1 MADDNKASF
10 FSSVS
15 PQQMLAI
22 MTLLSSTL
30 LLQFQPLNSRRDVEK
45 ATVSS
50 AYDDDHKFSASHVE
64 DPLGALQAMTIV
76 DPSEEQTFNRKTM
89 VQAHSHW
96 GFFTDLRDGVKRLNS
111 GERAH
116 ILCSLLRPGTD
127 LQAREQRQKQRLAVV
142 SALASAGFVPESSR
156 LMECCRLKRLGPM
169 KVNEEQLRT
178 DDWQLGDE
186 MLDIPFEWFVRTDSI
201 LGIKDSKQT
210 TSVKE
215 PRDKVVCV
223 LWLDSNFLKIKGQQS
238 KPLKNLRLMLNAML
252 TGHPRNMVDA
262 NTEAIPPEKLRVSI
276 MGPND
281 SGGQMAMLK
290 EESKRKEEVST
301 TPAGPWP
308 GEMHMVS
315 PYATASAEA
324 LLRGASIVQESKA
337 TEPNQKW
344 QQQELQVQDLMN
356 RALRARTP
364 AAGTSAE
371 PELFIRVPVTD
382 DYVALAMVAELKRR
396 GIHFP
401 EQKNGSDD
409 PKYGDV
415 VLVSEFDTG
424 YGRELT
430 AGVLAATPGYRGD
443 ETWNHPESRWHWT
456 NFPRGLDGRFSSA
469 ADPGSEKKS
478 DGKGDRMPGEEPRG
492 INQMDA
498 LRRLA
503 QQLAELD
510 AARKREN
517 KPGVVAVGVLGGEP
531 FDKLLVFRALRPQL
545 QDAQFFTNGM
555 DAWLWDRDELR
566 ATKNLLVASPFGLRL
581 GDRLQAGKPPF
592 RDSYQTGVY
601 VGMLALVLDG
611 EPLSTLKKQL
621 TLADADVAKQTQQRT
636 DSVRLFEIGRERPVD
651 MSLPSQ
657 DKLPDYLLHPD
668 AKHQTAFW
676 AEPKRWW
683 AGFGIVALAIAG
695 IAASLV
701 VSHMPE
707 LVAKDKGGSGI
718 LAMLR
723 GWRAT
728 GRLVLPK
735 WAKKSLHAIVV
746 NPVWAA
752 LLILA
757 APLVA
762 YGCFLKQGSGGESFT
777 FMHGVGAWPYFML
790 QVFAGLMCVK
800 LIAETLAMLWKG
812 EDRLR
817 HDYFATLNANLP
829 QRQGLERFKHW
840 VSCMFLNWE
849 KADIVQKAA
858 GPAKPS
864 MEAEEAPALKIE
876 KLWQAFRNSGKM
888 TYRLLR
894 SGFVALLML
903 LAMDWL
909 SQIYPSPNIPVRGE
923 DTRELFMNVETLAS
937 LLFIWL
943 SVLVFDALWLNRI
956 FIDWFARGTS
966 EWSDAQLSQHKPE
979 ASMRKHVCD
988 YVDLKLIADWTRDI
1002 GKLTALPF
1010 YVLSLLLLSRLNFF
1024 DAWRWPLHLGV
1035 MYALMVVLVIT
1046 AAYRIHAGA
1055 QRLRKNA
1062 LQAMN
1067 TQYSPLVDN
1076 PFKKKIV
1083 DEIQQLSHGAFMPFM
1098 KQPVMEAL
1106 YWMISALSVT
1116 GLWQAISQFT
1126 G

>member
-1 MADDNKASF
+1 MADDNKVSF

-30 LLQFQPLNSRRDVEK
+30 LLQFQPLNSRRDVERPP
-45 ATVSS
+45 AAS
-50 AYDDDHKFSASHVE
+50 AFGDDHKFAASHVE
-64 DPLGALQAMTIV
+64 DPLGAMKAMTV
-76 DPSEEQTFNRKTM
+76 VDSFKSGFDPSKEVK
-89 VQAHSHW
+89 AHSHW
-96 GFFTDLRDGVKRLNS
+96 GFFLELRDRLDDLGEDQKRVQ
-111 GERAH
+111 
-116 ILCSLLRPGTD
+116 ILCAMLRPGLD
-127 LQAREQRQKQRLAVV
+127 MPAREQRQRQRLAIV
-142 SALASAGFVPESSR
+142 SALASAGFVPEDSR
-156 LMECCRLKRLGPM
+156 LMECCRLKDLGGKNWAENYASP
-169 KVNEEQLRT
+169 
-178 DDWQLGDE
+178 WQLGE
-186 MLDIPFEWFVRTDSI
+186 ETLDVPFEWFVSTSSI
-201 LGIKDSKQT
+201 SGIHANANTPSK
-210 TSVKE
+210 
-215 PRDKVVCV
+215 PRDRGVCV
-223 LWLDSNFLKIKGQQS
+223 LWLDTQYLNVKKQS
-238 KPLKNLRLMLNAML
+238 GKPLYFLRAILNSMLA
-252 TGHPRNMVDA
+252 GYPRPKEHATTAD
-262 NTEAIPPEKLRVSI
+262 ISFDKLRVSI
-276 MGPND
+276 LGPND
-281 SGGQMAMLK
+281 TGGLMRMLR
-290 EESKRKEEVST
+290 EEEARQSST
-301 TPAGPWP
+301 NEAEGAWL
-308 GEMHMVS
+308 GELHMVS
-315 PYATASAEA
+315 PYATASAKT
-324 LLRGASIVQESKA
+324 LLRETKSGDVKTLENRIQKLMNSALSGRATKES
-337 TEPNQKW
+337 
-344 QQQELQVQDLMN
+344 VVSQDLF
-356 RALRARTP
+356 T
-364 AAGTSAE
+364 
-371 PELFIRVPVTD
+371 RVPLSD
-382 DYVALAMVAELKRR
+382 DYVAGALVQDLQRR
-396 GIHFP
+396 GVVFP
-401 EQKNGSDD
+401 EEHSGD
-409 PKYGDV
+409 PQHGDV

-424 YGRELT
+424 YGRELP
-430 AGVLAATPGYRGD
+430 AGLMASTPTGGVGQI
-443 ETWNHPESRWHWT
+443 WNHADSRWHWI
-456 NFPRGLDGRFSSA
+456 NFPRGLDGRFSSGIEA
-469 ADPGSEKKS
+469 QVEKKS

-510 AARKREN
+510 EARKREN
-517 KPGVVAVGVLGGEP
+517 MPGVVAVGVLGGDP
-531 FDKLLVFRALRPQL
+531 YDKLLVFRALRPQL
-545 QDAQFFTNGM
+545 QDAQFFTNGL
-555 DAWLWDRDELR
+555 DAWLWDREELR
-566 ATKNLLVASPFGLRL
+566 TTKNLLVASPFGLRL
-581 GDRLQAGKPPF
+581 ADRWQAGKPPF
-592 RDSYQTGVY
+592 RDSYQTSVY
-601 VGMLALVLDG
+601 TGTLALLLEG
-611 EPLSTLKKQL
+611 KTRETLLEQVQL
-621 TLADADVAKQTQQRT
+621 KGATTQDRI
-636 DSVRLFEIGRERPVD
+636 DSVRLFEIGREHPVD
-651 MSLPSQ
+651 VSLPFKDQ
-657 DKLPDYLLHPD
+657 ILADQRLHPD
-668 AKHQTAFW
+668 ATKEEGFW
-676 AEPKRWW
+676 TEPKRWW
-683 AGFGIVALAIAG
+683 AGLGIIALAIAG
-695 IAASLV
+695 IAVSLV

-707 LVAKDKGGSGI
+707 LAAKNKSGSGI
-718 LAMLR
+718 SAMLC

-728 GRLVLPK
+728 GRLILPK

-746 NPVWAA
+746 NPVWTA
-752 LLILA
+752 LMILV

-762 YGCFLKQGSGGESFT
+762 YACFLKQGSGGESFT
-777 FMHGVGAWPYFML
+777 FTHGVGAWPCFML
-790 QVFAGLMCVK
+790 QVFAGLLCVK

-829 QRQGLERFKHW
+829 QRKGFERFKHW

-849 KADIVQKAA
+849 KADIVQKAV
-858 GPAKPS
+858 GPAKPN
-864 MEAEEAPALKIE
+864 MEAEEAPVLKIE

-888 TYRLLR
+888 SYRLLR

-903 LAMDWL
+903 LAMEWL
-909 SQIYPSPNIPVRGE
+909 SQIYPSPNMPVRGE
-923 DTRELFMNVETLAS
+923 WTRVLFMNVETLAS

-943 SVLVFDALWLNRI
+943 SVLIFDALWLNRI

-966 EWSDAQLSQHKPE
+966 EWSNAQLIQHQPE

-1035 MYALMVVLVIT
+1035 MYLLMVVLVIT